1 MKYLQSRQPLTA
13 LEQLRSIATGCI
25 CLVIVVG
32 WWCPCACLSAFHPG
46 TILGYLCC
54 RRVCS
59 TLTTGPRGASGIA
72 RGRGRGGEGE
82 REGVG
87 LMGFHHPLK
96 SSRLY
101 NSIIYTCI
109 FTSLPPLCTPS
120 HRHLNPPFLPSPHPA
135 PDIYTWLR
143 HCNKLSVY

>member
-46 TILGYLCC
+46 TILGCLCC

-82 REGVG
+82 IGEREGVG
-87 LMGFHHPLK
+87 LMGFHHPSK
-96 SSRLY
+96 SSRPY

-109 FTSLPPLCTPS
+109 FTSLPPSAPQVIDISTPLS
-120 HRHLNPPFLPSPHPA
+120 FPLPTPPP
-135 PDIYTWLR
+135 IYIPGYATAT
-143 HCNKLSVY
+143 S